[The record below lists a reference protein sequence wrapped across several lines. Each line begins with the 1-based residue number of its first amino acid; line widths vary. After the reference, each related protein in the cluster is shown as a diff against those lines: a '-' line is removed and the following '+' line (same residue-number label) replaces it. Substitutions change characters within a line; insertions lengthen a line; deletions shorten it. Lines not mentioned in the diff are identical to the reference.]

1 MAYTEKFVEYLKG
14 VDAEEINMKRQ
25 IGKIFKFKKGNDN
38 VTVKI
43 YKEKEED
50 KRLNGKIYINDEL
63 VFETSAFT
71 TKKEGSIESIT
82 SSILDALK
90 FIFRDEKVEVKKE
103 EKKDDKK
110 ERDAKVIK
118 AIADGMLAIQQQID
132 TIKTM
137 YQDVAHE
144 YEKLRDYVSKL
155 K

>member
-1 MAYTEKFVEYLKG
+1 MAYTEKFVEYLKKA
-14 VDAEEINMKRQ
+14 DATEKNMKRQ

-63 VFETSAFT
+63 VFETTAFT

-103 EKKDDKK
+103 EVKSKVKPELSDEQKAMAISTIIK
-110 ERDAKVIK
+110 GLSVVRDQLSKTQKVFDSM
-118 AIADGMLAIQQQID
+118 AELID
-132 TIKTM
+132 
-137 YQDVAHE
+137 A
-144 YEKLRDYVSKL
+144 L

>member
-1 MAYTEKFVEYLKG
+1 MGYTEKFVEYLKG
-14 VDAEEINMKRQ
+14 VNATEKNMKRQ
-25 IGKIFKFKKGNDN
+25 VGKIFKFKKDDSD

-43 YKEKEED
+43 FKEKEDD
-50 KRLNGKIYINDEL
+50 KVLQGKIYINDEV
-63 VFETSAFT
+63 VFEMNAYT
-71 TKKEGSIESIT
+71 TKKEGAIESVTKAIV
-82 SSILDALK
+82 DALD
-90 FIFRDEKVEVKKE
+90 FIFKKEEKAKE

-110 ERDAKVIK
+110 EKDAKVIK

-144 YEKLRDYVSKL
+144 YEKLRDYVSTL